1 MINFAVMNELSRH
14 IEILLLSN
22 DCVIVPGF
30 GGFVAHHKVAEYDME
45 EKTFYPPQRVLGFN
59 SQLVLNDSLL
69 VQSYAEA
76 YDLSYPEALRK
87 IENEVEEI
95 KQQIEIEGEYKF
107 RGIGTVSKTAEGY
120 YDFEPCVAGLV
131 SPSLYGFTSYI
142 MDAVNG
148 VADADGASDTEDSAE
163 KKLLSAADV
172 VTGETEVD
180 VKDDAEDTEDVEDD
194 EVEDE
199 EEEERGIYVSYKKM
213 WYAAAASLILLLLPL
228 AYNSLTVGRGSQ
240 SSNVI
245 RGSVGDTGK
254 EVVSKIGEG
263 IDTFMKATN
272 SESVP
277 ADTVNI
283 TEKTVKQEAAGEAV
297 ADTKVQAEKTGE
309 VSKETVKGQYSII
322 LASRV
327 SKKGAEDFV
336 KRLNRAGYKE
346 ASVYEDGSMRRVV
359 YGSYGSEREAERAL
373 NVLKKKNETFAST
386 WVQKL

>member
-148 VADADGASDTEDSAE
+148 VADADGVSDTEDSAE

-172 VTGETEVD
+172 VTDETEVD

-194 EVEDE
+194 EVED

-346 ASVYEDGSMRRVV
+346 ASVYENGSMRRVV

>member
-1 MINFAVMNELSRH
+1 MNELSRH

-131 SPSLYGFTSYI
+131 SPGLYGFTSYI

-163 KKLLSAADV
+163 KKLLSAAGV
-172 VTGETEVD
+172 VTGETAVD
-180 VKDDAEDTEDVEDD
+180 VQNDAEDTEDVEDD
-194 EVEDE
+194 EGED

-283 TEKTVKQEAAGEAV
+283 TEKTVKQEAAVEAV
-297 ADTKVQAEKTGE
+297 ADTKVQAEKAGE

-373 NVLKKKNETFAST
+373 NVLKKKNETFAGT
-386 WVQKL
+386 WVQRL

>member
-1 MINFAVMNELSRH
+1 MNELSRH

-180 VKDDAEDTEDVEDD
+180 VKDDTEETEDVEDD
-194 EVEDE
+194 EVED

-283 TEKTVKQEAAGEAV
+283 TEKTVKQEAAGETV

-346 ASVYEDGSMRRVV
+346 ASVYENGSMRRVV

-373 NVLKKKNETFAST
+373 NVLKKKDETFAGT

>member
-95 KQQIEIEGEYKF
+95 KQQIEIEGKYKF

-131 SPSLYGFTSYI
+131 SPGLYGFTSYI

-163 KKLLSAADV
+163 KKLLSAAGV
-172 VTGETEVD
+172 VAGETEVD

-194 EVEDE
+194 EVED

-283 TEKTVKQEAAGEAV
+283 TEKTVKQEAAVEAV

-373 NVLKKKNETFAST
+373 NVLKKKNETFAGT
-386 WVQKL
+386 WVQRL

>member
-1 MINFAVMNELSRH
+1 MNELSRH

-148 VADADGASDTEDSAE
+148 VADADGVSDTEDSAE

-172 VTGETEVD
+172 VTDETEVD

-194 EVEDE
+194 EVED

-346 ASVYEDGSMRRVV
+346 ASVYENGSMRRVV

>member
-131 SPSLYGFTSYI
+131 SPGLYGFTSYI
-142 MDAVNG
+142 MDAGNG

-163 KKLLSAADV
+163 KKQLSAAGV

-194 EVEDE
+194 EVED

-283 TEKTVKQEAAGEAV
+283 TEKTVKQEAAVEAV

-373 NVLKKKNETFAST
+373 NVLKKKNETFAGT
-386 WVQKL
+386 WVQRL

>member
-131 SPSLYGFTSYI
+131 SPGLYGFTSYI

-163 KKLLSAADV
+163 KKLLSAAGV

-194 EVEDE
+194 EVED

-277 ADTVNI
+277 AGTVNI
-283 TEKTVKQEAAGEAV
+283 TEKTVKQEAAVEAV
-297 ADTKVQAEKTGE
+297 ADTKVQAEKAGE

-373 NVLKKKNETFAST
+373 NVLKKKNETFAGT
-386 WVQKL
+386 WVQRL

>member
-1 MINFAVMNELSRH
+1 MNELSRH

-87 IENEVEEI
+87 IENEVEEL

-131 SPSLYGFTSYI
+131 SPGLYGFTSYI

-163 KKLLSAADV
+163 KKLLSAAGV

-194 EVEDE
+194 EVED

-283 TEKTVKQEAAGEAV
+283 TEKTVKQEAAVEAV
-297 ADTKVQAEKTGE
+297 ADTKVQAEKAGE

-373 NVLKKKNETFAST
+373 NVLKKKNETFAGT
-386 WVQKL
+386 WVQRL

>member
-199 EEEERGIYVSYKKM
+199 EEERGIYVSYKKM

-283 TEKTVKQEAAGEAV
+283 TEKPVKQEAAGEAV

-346 ASVYEDGSMRRVV
+346 ASVYESGSMRRVV

-373 NVLKKKNETFAST
+373 NVLKKKNETFAGT

>member
-199 EEEERGIYVSYKKM
+199 EEERGIYVSYKKM

-277 ADTVNI
+277 TDTVNI
-283 TEKTVKQEAAGEAV
+283 TEKTVKQEAAGETV

>member
-1 MINFAVMNELSRH
+1 MNELSRH

-131 SPSLYGFTSYI
+131 SPGLYGFTSYI

-163 KKLLSAADV
+163 KKLLSAAGV

-194 EVEDE
+194 EVED

-283 TEKTVKQEAAGEAV
+283 TEKTVKQEAAVEAV

-373 NVLKKKNETFAST
+373 EVLKKKNETFAGT
-386 WVQKL
+386 WVQRL

>member
-199 EEEERGIYVSYKKM
+199 EEERGIYVSYKKM

-277 ADTVNI
+277 ADTMNI

-322 LASRV
+322 MASRV

-346 ASVYEDGSMRRVV
+346 ASVYENGSMRRVV

-373 NVLKKKNETFAST
+373 NVLKKKNETFAGT

>member
-1 MINFAVMNELSRH
+1 MNELSRH

-148 VADADGASDTEDSAE
+148 VADAGGASDTENSAE

-194 EVEDE
+194 EVED

-283 TEKTVKQEAAGEAV
+283 TEKTVKQESAGEAV

>member
-1 MINFAVMNELSRH
+1 MNELSRH

-131 SPSLYGFTSYI
+131 SPGLYGFTSYI

-148 VADADGASDTEDSAE
+148 VADANGASDTEDSAE

-194 EVEDE
+194 EVED

-277 ADTVNI
+277 ADAVNI

-373 NVLKKKNETFAST
+373 NVLKKKDETFAGT

>member
-1 MINFAVMNELSRH
+1 MNELSRH

-131 SPSLYGFTSYI
+131 SPGLYGFTSYI

-194 EVEDE
+194 EVED

-283 TEKTVKQEAAGEAV
+283 TEKTVKQEAAGETV

-322 LASRV
+322 MASRV

-346 ASVYEDGSMRRVV
+346 ASVYEAGSMRRVV

-373 NVLKKKNETFAST
+373 NVLKKKNETFAGT

>member
-1 MINFAVMNELSRH
+1 MNELSRH

-87 IENEVEEI
+87 IEKEVEEI

-131 SPSLYGFTSYI
+131 SPGLYGFTSYI

-148 VADADGASDTEDSAE
+148 VADADGALDTEDSAE

-194 EVEDE
+194 EVED

-336 KRLNRAGYKE
+336 KKLNRAGYKE

>member
-1 MINFAVMNELSRH
+1 MNELSRH

-131 SPSLYGFTSYI
+131 SPGLYGFTSYI

-163 KKLLSAADV
+163 KKLLSAAGV
-172 VTGETEVD
+172 VAGETEVD

-194 EVEDE
+194 EVED

-240 SSNVI
+240 SSDVI

-283 TEKTVKQEAAGEAV
+283 TEKTVKQEAAVEAV
-297 ADTKVQAEKTGE
+297 ADTKVQAEKAGE

-373 NVLKKKNETFAST
+373 NVLKKKNETFAGT
-386 WVQKL
+386 WVQRL

>member
-1 MINFAVMNELSRH
+1 MNELSRH

-87 IENEVEEI
+87 IEKEVEEI

-194 EVEDE
+194 EVED

-322 LASRV
+322 MASRV

-359 YGSYGSEREAERAL
+359 YGSYGSEREAGRAL
-373 NVLKKKNETFAST
+373 NVFEKKNETFAGT

>member
-180 VKDDAEDTEDVEDD
+180 VKDDTEETEDVEDD
-194 EVEDE
+194 EVED

-283 TEKTVKQEAAGEAV
+283 TEKTVKQEAAGETV

-346 ASVYEDGSMRRVV
+346 ASVYENGSMRRVV

-373 NVLKKKNETFAST
+373 NVLKKKDETFAGT

>member
-1 MINFAVMNELSRH
+1 MNELSRH

-131 SPSLYGFTSYI
+131 SPSLYGFTSYV

-163 KKLLSAADV
+163 KKLLSAADT

-194 EVEDE
+194 EVED

-283 TEKTVKQEAAGEAV
+283 TEKTVKQEAAGETV

-346 ASVYEDGSMRRVV
+346 ASVYEAGSMRRVV

-373 NVLKKKNETFAST
+373 NVLKKKNETFAGT

>member
-1 MINFAVMNELSRH
+1 MNELSRH

-199 EEEERGIYVSYKKM
+199 EEERGIYVSYKKM

-297 ADTKVQAEKTGE
+297 ADTKVQAEKTGK

>member
-1 MINFAVMNELSRH
+1 MNELSRH

-194 EVEDE
+194 EVEE

-322 LASRV
+322 MASRV

-336 KRLNRAGYKE
+336 RRLNRAGYKE
-346 ASVYEDGSMRRVV
+346 ASVYENGSMRRVV

-373 NVLKKKNETFAST
+373 NVLKKKNETFAGT

>member
-131 SPSLYGFTSYI
+131 SPGLYGFTSYI

-163 KKLLSAADV
+163 KKLLSAAGV

-194 EVEDE
+194 EVED

-283 TEKTVKQEAAGEAV
+283 TEKTVKQEAAVEAV

-373 NVLKKKNETFAST
+373 NVLKKKNETFAGT
-386 WVQKL
+386 WVQRL

>member
-1 MINFAVMNELSRH
+1 MNELSRH

-148 VADADGASDTEDSAE
+148 VADAGGASDTEDSAE

-194 EVEDE
+194 EVED

-309 VSKETVKGQYSII
+309 VSQETVKGQYSII

-373 NVLKKKNETFAST
+373 NVLKKKNETFAGT

>member
-95 KQQIEIEGEYKF
+95 KQQVEIEGEYKF

-131 SPSLYGFTSYI
+131 SPGLYGFTSYI

-163 KKLLSAADV
+163 KKLLSAAGV

-194 EVEDE
+194 DVED

-283 TEKTVKQEAAGEAV
+283 TEKTVKQEAAVEAV

-373 NVLKKKNETFAST
+373 NVLKKKNETFAGT

>member
-1 MINFAVMNELSRH
+1 MNELSRH

-22 DCVIVPGF
+22 DCVIVPGL
-30 GGFVAHHKVAEYDME
+30 GGSVAHHKVAEYDME

-131 SPSLYGFTSYI
+131 SPGLYGFTSYI

-163 KKLLSAADV
+163 KKLLSAAGV

-194 EVEDE
+194 EVED

-283 TEKTVKQEAAGEAV
+283 TEKTVKQEAAVEAV

-373 NVLKKKNETFAST
+373 NVLKKKNETFAGT
-386 WVQKL
+386 WVQRL

>member
-1 MINFAVMNELSRH
+1 MNELSRH

-172 VTGETEVD
+172 VAGETEVD

-194 EVEDE
+194 EVED

-346 ASVYEDGSMRRVV
+346 ASVYENGSMRRVV
-359 YGSYGSEREAERAL
+359 YGSYGSEREAEKAL
-373 NVLKKKNETFAST
+373 NVLKKKNETFAGT

>member
-1 MINFAVMNELSRH
+1 M
-14 IEILLLSN
+14 
-22 DCVIVPGF
+22 
-30 GGFVAHHKVAEYDME
+30 
-45 EKTFYPPQRVLGFN
+45 
-59 SQLVLNDSLL
+59 
-69 VQSYAEA
+69 
-76 YDLSYPEALRK
+76 
-87 IENEVEEI
+87 
-95 KQQIEIEGEYKF
+95 
-107 RGIGTVSKTAEGY
+107 
-120 YDFEPCVAGLV
+120 
-131 SPSLYGFTSYI
+131 
-142 MDAVNG
+142 
-148 VADADGASDTEDSAE
+148 
-163 KKLLSAADV
+163 
-172 VTGETEVD
+172 
-180 VKDDAEDTEDVEDD
+180 
-194 EVEDE
+194 
-199 EEEERGIYVSYKKM
+199 
-213 WYAAAASLILLLLPL
+213 PL

-283 TEKTVKQEAAGEAV
+283 TEKTVKQEAAVEAV

-309 VSKETVKGQYSII
+309 VSKETVKGLYSII

-373 NVLKKKNETFAST
+373 NVLKKKNETFAGT

>member
-199 EEEERGIYVSYKKM
+199 EEERGIYVSYKKM

-283 TEKTVKQEAAGEAV
+283 TEKTVKQETAGEAV

-309 VSKETVKGQYSII
+309 VSKETVKAQYSII

-327 SKKGAEDFV
+327 SKRGAEDFV

-346 ASVYEDGSMRRVV
+346 ASVYESGSMRRVV

-373 NVLKKKNETFAST
+373 NVLKKKNETFAGT

>member
-148 VADADGASDTEDSAE
+148 VADAGGASDTEDSAE

-194 EVEDE
+194 EVED

-373 NVLKKKNETFAST
+373 NVLKKKNETFAGT

>member
-1 MINFAVMNELSRH
+1 MNELSRH

-30 GGFVAHHKVAEYDME
+30 GGFMAHHKVAEYDME

-199 EEEERGIYVSYKKM
+199 EEERGIYVSYKKM

-240 SSNVI
+240 SNNVI

-277 ADTVNI
+277 TDTVNI

-322 LASRV
+322 MASRV

-373 NVLKKKNETFAST
+373 NVLKKKNETFAGT

>member
-1 MINFAVMNELSRH
+1 MNELSRH

-131 SPSLYGFTSYI
+131 SPGLYGFTSYI

-163 KKLLSAADV
+163 KKLLSAAGV

-194 EVEDE
+194 EVED

-283 TEKTVKQEAAGEAV
+283 TEKTVRQEAAVEAV

-327 SKKGAEDFV
+327 SKKGADDFV

-373 NVLKKKNETFAST
+373 NVLKKKNETFAGT
-386 WVQKL
+386 WVQRL

>member
-1 MINFAVMNELSRH
+1 MNELSRH

-199 EEEERGIYVSYKKM
+199 EEERGIYVSYKKM

-327 SKKGAEDFV
+327 SKRGAEDFV

-359 YGSYGSEREAERAL
+359 YGSYGSERDAERAL
-373 NVLKKKNETFAST
+373 NVLKKKNETFAGT

>member
-1 MINFAVMNELSRH
+1 MNELSRH

-148 VADADGASDTEDSAE
+148 VTDADGASDTEDSAE

-180 VKDDAEDTEDVEDD
+180 VKDDADDAEDVEDD
-194 EVEDE
+194 EVED

-297 ADTKVQAEKTGE
+297 ADTKVQAEKAGE

>member
-148 VADADGASDTEDSAE
+148 VADADGVSDTEDSAE

-194 EVEDE
+194 EVED

-346 ASVYEDGSMRRVV
+346 ASVYESGSMRRVV

>member
-131 SPSLYGFTSYI
+131 SPGLYGFTSYI

-194 EVEDE
+194 EVED

-283 TEKTVKQEAAGEAV
+283 TEKTVKQEAAGETV

-322 LASRV
+322 MASRV

-346 ASVYEDGSMRRVV
+346 ASVYEAGSMRRVV

-373 NVLKKKNETFAST
+373 NVLKKKNETFAGT

>member
-1 MINFAVMNELSRH
+1 MNELSRH

-199 EEEERGIYVSYKKM
+199 EEERGIYVSYKKM

-346 ASVYEDGSMRRVV
+346 ASVYENGSMRRVV

-373 NVLKKKNETFAST
+373 NVLKKKNETFAGT

>member
-1 MINFAVMNELSRH
+1 MNELSRH

-131 SPSLYGFTSYI
+131 SPGLYGFTSYI

-163 KKLLSAADV
+163 KKLLSAAGV
-172 VTGETEVD
+172 VAGETEVD

-194 EVEDE
+194 EVED

-283 TEKTVKQEAAGEAV
+283 TEKTVKQEAAVEAV

-373 NVLKKKNETFAST
+373 NVLKKKNETFAGT
-386 WVQKL
+386 WVQRL

>member
-131 SPSLYGFTSYI
+131 SPGLYGFTSYI

-163 KKLLSAADV
+163 KKLLSAAGV

-180 VKDDAEDTEDVEDD
+180 VKDDAEDTEDVED
-194 EVEDE
+194 

-283 TEKTVKQEAAGEAV
+283 TEKTVKQEAAVEAV
-297 ADTKVQAEKTGE
+297 ADTKVQAEKAGE

-359 YGSYGSEREAERAL
+359 YGSYGSEREAERVL
-373 NVLKKKNETFAST
+373 NVLKKKNETFAGT
-386 WVQKL
+386 WVQRL